1 MSISVEVALLS
12 GKSVALLAELHWTI
26 GRLLLEAQHQLGA
39 GLDQLFAENGELLN
53 EARTLEESGLQSGN
67 VLQASV
73 RPKRLASSSTDFAL
87 LCETGSVVACSEVC
101 LGKTLL
107 PHDSLVDVLYIQDR
121 HQASCLRFGVF
132 HVCACIFICVFALL
146 CGLAVVC
153 SQLN

>member
-12 GKSVALLAELHWTI
+12 GRSVALLAELHWTI

-73 RPKRLASSSTDFAL
+73 SFAL

-121 HQASCLRFGVF
+121 HQASC
-132 HVCACIFICVFALL
+132 
-146 CGLAVVC
+146 
-153 SQLN
+153 

>member
-12 GKSVALLAELHWTI
+12 GRSVALLAELHWTI

-73 RPKRLASSSTDFAL
+73 SFAL

-121 HQASCLRFGVF
+121 HQASCLRFWVF